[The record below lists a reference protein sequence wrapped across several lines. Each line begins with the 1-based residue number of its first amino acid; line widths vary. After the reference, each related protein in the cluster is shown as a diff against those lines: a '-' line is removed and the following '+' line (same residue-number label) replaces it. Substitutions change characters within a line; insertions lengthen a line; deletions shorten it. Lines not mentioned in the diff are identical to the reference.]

1 MRRLVKFLLSGSVLS
16 GSGLSAFGLGV
27 VARAQDTQGESASA
41 LFSAIDP
48 VVAGA
53 GGAVALAVAAVVWA
67 FRVSEA
73 NRNQALHWSEKLA
86 EMEARLEKSDSVLSA
101 HPGLVLV
108 WEDDTDS
115 LAAGWGDP
123 KILGGPAALAS
134 LLSFS
139 KDGEDDKASPVDRL
153 LTALGALPLQDDD
166 AEEPEALRDKVRNL
180 RAHGVAFSGNVVT
193 PDGRTIEIDGRVAG
207 GQVALWITDPAV
219 RMAEDG
225 AVIGAFRERAV
236 DLHGA
241 YALLDRAPA
250 PAWRRNADLEL
261 VWVNRAYAELV
272 EAPSVADVIKQQTEL
287 DNSIRKLASTAAS
300 ERKPNEGRAIINS
313 RGDRRVFRIIESP
326 LHGSGDAALGGF
338 AIDVTELDKA
348 KTELKQQIEAN
359 QRTLD
364 QIQTAV
370 AIFGASQNLIYNNR
384 AFQELW
390 SLDDAELSG
399 RVYHGEILD
408 QLRLKGRLPE
418 PADYDSWKE
427 GQLSLYTDGLSQ
439 PGSERHGGA
448 PDEIWQLPDGRTLR
462 ATRTRHPLGGVM
474 LAFEDITEKI
484 SLEAQFNTQIKVQ
497 KATLNNLAEGVAVF
511 ASDGTLRLYN
521 KAFQKLWRL
530 DARHLG
536 TEPHIDA
543 IVGGLKKLARDAD
556 ESFDAL
562 RRCVASKAHEDRQP
576 FDFREIR
583 LADGRTVAI
592 GAEPLPDGATLAHF
606 LDVTDSKEREKELKD
621 RNAILENADRLK
633 SKFVDHVSYQLRT
646 PLSTIIGFS
655 EMLDG
660 QMFGVLND
668 RQKDYIASILSASY
682 HLRDLIND
690 IIDLAAIDA
699 GQLDLDLT
707 ATDIRKLLE
716 NAATFA
722 ALKAEDTQVTLI
734 VDCPKD
740 IGEAQLDDKRVKQ
753 VLFNLLSNAFAYTGP
768 GGEVTLGAQRV
779 GKAVKIWVAD
789 TGRGLSPADQARAFD
804 AFESRGP
811 SAGAGLGLALVE
823 RFVKLH
829 NGWVRMDSSEGGG
842 VCVSCFLPEAAEAVA
857 AAPVEEK
864 PRAKPARRRKEE
876 TQKNTGE
883 AQKTPAKKAPSRRRG
898 VAGDDALVLCGTA
911 VPRLRDLLVP
921 RGVRPGRSTAVA
933 QPYRRSRP

>member
-1 MRRLVKFLLSGSVLS
+1 MRRYAKRLMAGSIF
-16 GSGLSAFGLGV
+16 AGLGTLPGL
-27 VARAQDTQGESASA
+27 AMAQTSAVPA
-41 LFSAIDP
+41 AGTGGMLAGVDP
-48 VVAGA
+48 LLVGA
-53 GGAVALAVAAVVWA
+53 GGAIALAVAAVVWA
-67 FRVSEA
+67 FRVSA
-73 NRNQALHWSEKLA
+73 ATRNQSLHWSDKLA

-108 WEDDTDS
+108 WEDDTES
-115 LAAGWGDP
+115 LSSGWGEP

-139 KDGEDDKASPVDRL
+139 RDDADAKSSPVSRL
-153 LTALGALPLQDDD
+153 LNALGALPLQDDD
-166 AEEPEALRDKVRNL
+166 AEKPESLREKVKNL

-193 PDGRTIEIDGRVAG
+193 PDGRSIEVDGRVAG

-225 AVIGAFRERAV
+225 AMIGAFRERAT

-241 YALLDRAPA
+241 HALLERAPT
-250 PAWRRNADLEL
+250 PAWRRNADLQI
-261 VWVNRAYAELV
+261 VWVNRAYADVV

-287 DNSIRKLASTAAS
+287 DNTIRKLAATAAS
-300 ERKPNEGRAIINS
+300 ERKAHEGRAVINS
-313 RGDRRVFRIIESP
+313 RGERRVFRIVETP
-326 LHGSGDAALGGF
+326 LHGSGEASLGGV

-348 KTELKQQIEAN
+348 KTDLKHQIEAN

-370 AIFGASQNLIYNNR
+370 AIFGASQNLIYYNR
-384 AFQELW
+384 AFQDLW

-399 RVYHGEILD
+399 RVYHGEVLD
-408 QLRLKGRLPE
+408 QLRMKGRLPE
-418 PADYDSWKE
+418 PSDYDDWKE
-427 GQLSLYTDGLSQ
+427 KQLALYTDGLSE
-439 PGSERHGGA
+439 PGSERLGGA
-448 PDEIWQLPDGRTLR
+448 PDEIWRLPDGRTLR
-462 ATRTRHPLGGVM
+462 VGRIRHPLGGVM

-484 SLEAQFNTQIKVQ
+484 TLEAQYNTQINVQ

-511 ASDGTLRLYN
+511 GADGKLRLYN

-530 DARHLG
+530 DGRHLDAQ
-536 TEPHIDA
+536 PHVDA
-543 IVGGLKKLARDAD
+543 VVDSLKKLAREADA
-556 ESFDAL
+556 SFDAL
-562 RRCVASKAHEDRQP
+562 RRSIVSKAHEDRQTYE
-576 FDFREIR
+576 FREIR
-583 LADGRTVAI
+583 LADGRTIAI

-682 HLRDLIND
+682 HLRDLITD

-699 GQLDLDLT
+699 GQMDLT
-707 ATDIRKLLE
+707 LQKTDIRKLLE

-722 ALKAEDTQVTLI
+722 ALKAEDTQVTLK

-740 IGEAQLDDKRVKQ
+740 IGEAELDEKRIKQ

-768 GGEVTLGAQRV
+768 GGTVTIGARRA
-779 GKAVKIWVAD
+779 GSAVKIWVAD

-829 NGWVRMDSSEGGG
+829 HGWVRMESSEGAGA
-842 VCVSCFLPEAAEAVA
+842 CVTCFLPEPPA
-857 AAPVEEK
+857 AADAVPAGEA
-864 PRAKPARRRKEE
+864 PASASARDDGPAKPHARRRARARAPA
-876 TQKNTGE
+876 GE
-883 AQKTPAKKAPSRRRG
+883 N
-898 VAGDDALVLCGTA
+898 ALKRQQA
-911 VPRLRDLLVP
+911 
-921 RGVRPGRSTAVA
+921 AE
-933 QPYRRSRP
+933 

>member
-1 MRRLVKFLLSGSVLS
+1 MRRYAKFLMAGSILSGALGLSGIAGPSRAFAQNTADATAPANGVLSVLS
-16 GSGLSAFGLGV
+16 G
-27 VARAQDTQGESASA
+27 
-41 LFSAIDP
+41 IDP
-48 VVAGA
+48 LVAGA
-53 GGAVALAVAAVVWA
+53 AGAVGLAVAAVIWA
-67 FRVSEA
+67 LRVSA
-73 NRNQALHWSEKLA
+73 ATRHQSLHWSDTLA
-86 EMEARLEKSDSVLSA
+86 EMEARLEKADSVLSA

-115 LAAGWGDP
+115 LNSGWGEP

-139 KDGEDDKASPVDRL
+139 KEGEDSKSAPVDRL
-153 LTALGALPLQDDD
+153 LNAIGALPLEDDD
-166 AEEPEALRDKVRNL
+166 AEKPEPLRDKIKNL

-193 PDGRTIEIDGRVAG
+193 ADGRSIEVDGRVAG

-241 YALLDRAPA
+241 HALLERSPV
-250 PAWRRNADLEL
+250 PAWRRNAELQL
-261 VWVNRAYAELV
+261 VWVNRAYADVV
-272 EAPSVADVIKQQTEL
+272 EAPSAADVIKQQIEL
-287 DNSIRKLASTAAS
+287 DNSIKKLASSAAT
-300 ERKPNEGRAIINS
+300 ERKANEGRAVINS
-313 RGDRRVFRIIESP
+313 RGERRVFRIVETP
-326 LHGSGDAALGGF
+326 LHGSGDAALGGV
-338 AIDVTELDKA
+338 AIDITEQDKA
-348 KTELKQQIEAN
+348 KSDLKQQIEAN

-370 AIFGASQNLIYNNR
+370 AIFGASQNLIYYNR

-399 RVYHGEILD
+399 RVYHGEVLD
-408 QLRLKGRLPE
+408 QLRMKGRLPE
-418 PADYDSWKE
+418 PSDYDEWKE
-427 GQLSLYTDGLSQ
+427 KQLALYTEGLAE
-439 PGSERHGGA
+439 PGAERLGGA
-448 PDEIWQLPDGRTLR
+448 PDEIWRLPDGRTIR
-462 ATRTRHPLGGVM
+462 VGRMRHPLGGVM

-511 ASDGTLRLYN
+511 GGDGKLRLYN

-530 DARHLG
+530 DARHLDA
-536 TEPHIDA
+536 EPHIDA
-543 IVGGLKKLARDAD
+543 ILGGLKKLAREADA
-556 ESFDAL
+556 SFDAL
-562 RRCVASKAHEDRQP
+562 RRSIVSKAHEDRQTYE
-576 FDFREIR
+576 FREIR
-583 LADGRTVAI
+583 LADGRTIAI

-606 LDVTDSKEREKELKD
+606 LDVTDSKEREKELKE

-699 GQLDLDLT
+699 GQLDVNFKK
-707 ATDIRKLLE
+707 TDIRKLLE
-716 NAATFA
+716 SAATFA
-722 ALKAEDTQVTLI
+722 ALKAEDTQVTLK

-740 IGEAQLDDKRVKQ
+740 IGEAELDEKRIKQ

-768 GGEVTLGAQRV
+768 GGAVTIGAKRV
-779 GKAVKIWVAD
+779 GKAVKIWISD
-789 TGRGLSPADQARAFD
+789 TGRGLSPTDQARAFD

-829 NGWVRMDSSEGGG
+829 HGWVRMDAEEGKGATIT
-842 VCVSCFLPEAAEAVA
+842 CFIPEPIPATEA
-857 AAPVEEK
+857 AAPGEGPEGQQQDEEK
-864 PRAKPARRRKEE
+864 P
-876 TQKNTGE
+876 
-883 AQKTPAKKAPSRRRG
+883 KKAPARKRAKARSK
-898 VAGDDALVLCGTA
+898 GDAA
-911 VPRLRDLLVP
+911 ARQ
-921 RGVRPGRSTAVA
+921 AA
-933 QPYRRSRP
+933 E

>member
-1 MRRLVKFLLSGSVLS
+1 MRSWRRGANRVRRQMRRYAKWLMAGSTFAGLGAGLGIFPGLAAAQS
-16 GSGLSAFGLGV
+16 AALPAAAENSGLL
-27 VARAQDTQGESASA
+27 ASVNP
-41 LFSAIDP
+41 LL
-48 VVAGA
+48 VGA
-53 GGAVALAVAAVVWA
+53 GGAIALAVAAVIWA
-67 FRVSEA
+67 FRVSA
-73 NRNQALHWSEKLA
+73 ATRHQSLHWSDKLA

-108 WEDDTDS
+108 WEDDSDS
-115 LAAGWGDP
+115 LSSGWGEP

-139 KDGEDDKASPVDRL
+139 KDDADARTSPVSRL
-153 LTALGALPLQDDD
+153 LNALGALPLQDDD
-166 AEEPEALRDKVRNL
+166 AEKPESLREKVKNL

-193 PDGRTIEIDGRVAG
+193 PDGRSIEVDGRVAG

-225 AVIGAFRERAV
+225 AMIGAFRERAT

-241 YALLDRAPA
+241 HALLERAPV
-250 PAWRRNADLEL
+250 PAWRRNADLQL
-261 VWVNRAYAELV
+261 VWVNRAYADIV
-272 EAPSVADVIKQQTEL
+272 EAPSVADVIKQQVEL
-287 DNSIRKLASTAAS
+287 DNTIKKLAATAAS
-300 ERKPNEGRAIINS
+300 ERKAHEGHAVINS
-313 RGDRRVFRIIESP
+313 RGERRVFRIVETP
-326 LHGSGDAALGGF
+326 LHGSGDASLGGV
-338 AIDVTELDKA
+338 AVDITELDKA
-348 KTELKQQIEAN
+348 KTDLKHQIEAN

-370 AIFGASQNLIYNNR
+370 AIFGSSQNLIYYNR

-390 SLDDAELSG
+390 ALDDAELSG
-399 RVYHGEILD
+399 RVYHGEVLD

-418 PADYDSWKE
+418 PSDFDQWKE
-427 GQLSLYTDGLSQ
+427 QQLALYTDGLSE
-439 PGSERHGGA
+439 PGSERLGGA
-448 PDEIWQLPDGRTLR
+448 PDEIWHLPDGRTLR
-462 ATRTRHPLGGVM
+462 VARLRHPLGGVM

-484 SLEAQFNTQIKVQ
+484 TLEAQYNTQISVQ

-511 ASDGTLRLYN
+511 AGDGALRLYN

-530 DARHLG
+530 DARHLDAR
-536 TEPHIDA
+536 PHVDA
-543 IVGGLKKLARDAD
+543 VVDNLKKLARDAD
-556 ESFDAL
+556 ASFDAL
-562 RRCVASKAHEDRQP
+562 RRCVASKAHEDRQTYE
-576 FDFREIR
+576 FREIR
-583 LADGRTVAI
+583 LADGRTIAV

-682 HLRDLIND
+682 HLRDLITD

-699 GQLDLDLT
+699 GQLDLALHK
-707 ATDIRKLLE
+707 TDIRKLLE

-722 ALKAEDTQVTLI
+722 ALKAEDTQVTLK

-740 IGEAQLDDKRVKQ
+740 IGEAELDDKRIKQ

-768 GGEVTLGAQRV
+768 GGSVTLGARRV

-829 NGWVRMDSSEGGG
+829 QGWVRMESSEGAGA
-842 VCVSCFLPEAAEAVA
+842 CITFFLPEPTAAIQAAPADGADAPEAKDAPPAKPPSRKRARTKAPAGENAPKRQQAAE
-857 AAPVEEK
+857 
-864 PRAKPARRRKEE
+864 
-876 TQKNTGE
+876 
-883 AQKTPAKKAPSRRRG
+883 
-898 VAGDDALVLCGTA
+898 
-911 VPRLRDLLVP
+911 
-921 RGVRPGRSTAVA
+921 
-933 QPYRRSRP
+933 

>member
-1 MRRLVKFLLSGSVLS
+1 MRRYAKLLMAGSTLSGVFGLSSALAQSATDTAETSGGSLSVLT
-16 GSGLSAFGLGV
+16 GV
-27 VARAQDTQGESASA
+27 
-41 LFSAIDP
+41 DP
-48 VVAGA
+48 LVAGA
-53 GGAVALAVAAVVWA
+53 AGAIGLAVAAVVWA
-67 FRVSEA
+67 LRVSA
-73 NRNQALHWSEKLA
+73 ATRHQSLHWSDTLA
-86 EMEARLEKSDSVLSA
+86 EMEARLEKADSVLSA

-115 LAAGWGDP
+115 LSAGWGEP

-139 KDGEDDKASPVDRL
+139 KEGEDAKTLPVDRL
-153 LTALGALPLQDDD
+153 LNALGALPLQDDD
-166 AEEPEALRDKVRNL
+166 AEKPEPLRDKIANL

-193 PDGRTIEIDGRVAG
+193 ADGRSIEIDGRVAG

-241 YALLDRAPA
+241 HALLERSPT
-250 PAWRRNADLEL
+250 PAWRRNADLQL
-261 VWVNRAYAELV
+261 VWVNRAYADVV
-272 EAPSVADVIKQQTEL
+272 EAPNAADVIKQQIEL
-287 DNSIRKLASTAAS
+287 DNSIRKLAASAAS
-300 ERKPNEGRAIINS
+300 ERKASEGRAVINS
-313 RGDRRVFRIIESP
+313 RGERRVFRIVETP
-326 LHGSGDAALGGF
+326 LHGSGDAALGGV

-348 KTELKQQIEAN
+348 KSDLKQQIEAN

-370 AIFGASQNLIYNNR
+370 AIFGASQNLIYYNR

-399 RVYHGEILD
+399 RVYHGEVLD
-408 QLRLKGRLPE
+408 HLRMKGRLPE
-418 PADYDSWKE
+418 PSDYDKWKE
-427 GQLSLYTDGLSQ
+427 QQLALYTEGLAE
-439 PGSERHGGA
+439 PGAERLGGA
-448 PDEIWQLPDGRTLR
+448 PDDIWRLPDGRTIR
-462 ATRTRHPLGGVM
+462 VGRMRHPLGGVM

-511 ASDGTLRLYN
+511 AGDGKLRLYN

-530 DARHLG
+530 DARHLDA
-536 TEPHIDA
+536 EPHIDT
-543 IVGGLKKLARDAD
+543 ILDGLKKLARDAD
-556 ESFDAL
+556 TSFDAL
-562 RRCVASKAHEDRQP
+562 RRSIVSKAHEDRQTYE
-576 FDFREIR
+576 FREIR
-583 LADGRTVAI
+583 LADGRTIAI

-606 LDVTDSKEREKELKD
+606 IDVTDSKEREKELKE

-682 HLRDLIND
+682 HLRDLITD

-699 GQLDLDLT
+699 GQLDVSFKQ
-707 ATDIRKLLE
+707 TDIRKLLE
-716 NAATFA
+716 SAATFA
-722 ALKAEDTQVTLI
+722 ALKAEDTQVALK

-740 IGEAQLDDKRVKQ
+740 IGEAELDEKRIKQ
-753 VLFNLLSNAFAYTGP
+753 VLFNLLANAFAYTGP
-768 GGEVTLGAQRV
+768 GGAVTIGAKRV
-779 GKAVKIWVAD
+779 GKAVKIWVSD
-789 TGRGLSPADQARAFD
+789 TGRGLSPTDQARAFD

-829 NGWVRMDSSEGGG
+829 NGWVRMDSKEGEGA
-842 VCVSCFLPEAAEAVA
+842 VVTCFLPEPVAGNEA
-857 AAPVEEK
+857 AASGDIPGNEEK
-864 PRAKPARRRKEE
+864 SEAAAKKKPARKRAKPRS
-876 TQKNTGE
+876 TGE
-883 AQKTPAKKAPSRRRG
+883 APA
-898 VAGDDALVLCGTA
+898 
-911 VPRLRDLLVP
+911 
-921 RGVRPGRSTAVA
+921 RPQAA
-933 QPYRRSRP
+933 E